1 MIKICH
7 ICPDEKFI
15 DIAINIFLQL
25 HNVSSEFC
33 TVLNYN
39 PPKQIKAKVNN
50 FKSTG
55 DLVDYINNSGFDYVV
70 MHSLYCMEH
79 KYKLLKIKPEII
91 GISWGYD
98 IYSDRNDIIKMALDM
113 DLFMPLT
120 RKYTKNRDG
129 LKCGITRI
137 LRKIYCKLL
146 RKQWQYDSL
155 LNKVS
160 YLSTVLP
167 DEFPEI
173 QKRFPHLK
181 YIPFDYMD
189 PNARIPFREN
199 TETNQNILVGHCLL
213 PTNNHFDILDLME
226 RRKITCNAY
235 IPIAYPNGNY
245 EQFDS
250 EYYKKKLKEFC
261 SGLKYVK
268 PIFLE
273 GFIDK
278 YEYFKIIDRCSCAIF
293 GQFRQEAIGNIN
305 HMLYTGKKIFLW
317 SDGMNWRYYSKHAKV
332 FSITD
337 DLYNSVF
344 DSVLESKIQKRNWKF
359 IYEKE
364 KYFDYI
370 KQLNFIINFN

>member
-15 DIAINIFLQL
+15 DIAINIFSRL

-33 TVLNYN
+33 TVLNYGQ
-39 PPKQIKAKVNN
+39 PKQIKAKVNN

-55 DLVDYINNSGFDYVV
+55 ELVDHINNSGFDYVV

-79 KYKLLKIKPEII
+79 KYKLLKIKPKII

-98 IYSDRNDIIKMALDM
+98 IYSDRNDILKMALGM

-120 RKYTKNRDG
+120 RKYTKNSDG
-129 LKCGITRI
+129 LKCGIIRI
-137 LRKIYCKLL
+137 LQKIYSKLL

-155 LNKVS
+155 LNKIS
-160 YLSTVLP
+160 YFSTVLP

-173 QKRFPHLK
+173 QKRFQHLK
-181 YIPFDYMD
+181 YFPFDYMD
-189 PNARIPFREN
+189 PKARIPFKKN

-213 PTNNHFDILDLME
+213 PSNNHFDILDLLE

-293 GQFRQEAIGNIN
+293 GQIRQEATGNIN
-305 HMLYTGKKIFLW
+305 HLLYTGKKIFMYKDSL
-317 SDGMNWRYYSKHAKV
+317 NYQYYSKYTKIFTIENDLNSDIFNGVLAK
-332 FSITD
+332 
-337 DLYNSVF
+337 
-344 DSVLESKIQKRNWKF
+344 
-359 IYEKE
+359 
-364 KYFDYI
+364 KYQAQNY
-370 KQLNFIINFN
+370 NFIHKKEDYQKYIDNLNKFFI